1 MSLGIVLNYC
11 LIIRCLRC
19 IIIFLNLRFGVINAV
34 KTVKPI
40 MKDEEYFTS
49 YGYSPWTTGP
59 KWYRELYIKRL
70 MAISNEKTVGKNT
83 LKNWFDPTWYQSYTK
98 NFGTFSKIQ

>member
-1 MSLGIVLNYC
+1 MTLDQIQNIFNWKPQGRTRWYIYLGIVLNYC

-19 IIIFLNLRFGVINAV
+19 IIIFLNLRFGVISAV

-49 YGYSPWTTGP
+49 YRYSPWTTGP
-59 KWYRELYIKRL
+59 KWYRELYIEKF
-70 MAISNEKTVGKNT
+70 SNSTNSNDDNT
-83 LKNWFDPTWYQSYTK
+83 D
-98 NFGTFSKIQ
+98 